1 MKERPILFSGRM
13 VRAILA
19 GRKTQTRRVIKPQ
32 PSEEIDPIRVERFTT
47 IKWSRDGEEEP
58 GAEVFGAYSL
68 DGEWGARCPYG
79 EPGDQLYV
87 RESWRGPLECDDMK
101 PSDIQPGS
109 DIRYEADGKARFW
122 RDTVRFHDEPSYAED
137 GFGRLRPSLFLPR
150 WASRIELEIT
160 GVKVGRLQDISE
172 ADILAEGIEPVE
184 NDNVRE
190 LLSVRTGIRDRWA
203 EGWNKINGKRPGC
216 SWEANP
222 WLWCLTFKNVS
233 CQNPNQG

>member
-32 PSEEIDPIRVERFTT
+32 PPEDIGPISVERFEPTVVD
-47 IKWSRDGEEEP
+47 RHGEEVAGPEI
-58 GAEVFGAYSL
+58 FGAFDA
-68 DGEWGARCPYG
+68 DGEWGDKCPYG
-79 EPGDQLYV
+79 EPGSILYV
-87 RESWRGPLECDDMK
+87 RESWRGPHECDDMK

-109 DIRYEADGKARFW
+109 DIRYEADGNARFW
-122 RDTVRFHDEPSYAED
+122 SDASSFYEQPAEAAD
-137 GFGRLRPSLFLPR
+137 GFGKLRPGIFLPR

-160 GVKVGRLQDISE
+160 GVKVERLQDISE
-172 ADILAEGIEPVE
+172 ADVLAEGIEPVE

-203 EGWNKINGKRPGC
+203 EGWNRINGKRPGC
-216 SWEANP
+216 SWEDNP

>member
-19 GRKTQTRRVIKPQ
+19 GRKTQTRRVIK
-32 PSEEIDPIRVERFTT
+32 DAT
-47 IKWSRDGEEEP
+47 
-58 GAEVFGAYSL
+58 GAFWDHRGYDVTLDYFGITLWTHRESGDVVTHGPKA
-68 DGEWGARCPYG
+68 WCPYG
-79 EPGDQLYV
+79 QPGDRLYV
-87 RESWRGPLECDDMK
+87 RESWRGPHEHDDTK
-101 PSDIQPGS
+101 PRDIEPGG

-122 RDTVRFHDEPSYAED
+122 TDASSFYEQPAEAAD
-137 GFGRLRPSLFLPR
+137 GFGKLRPGIFLPR

-160 GVKVGRLQDISE
+160 GVKVERLQDISE
-172 ADILAEGIEPVE
+172 ADVLAEGIEAVE

-190 LLSVRTGIRDRWA
+190 LLAVRTGARDRWA
-203 EGWNKINGKRPGC
+203 EGWNRINGKRPGC

-222 WLWCLTFKNVS
+222 WLWCLTFKNLS